1 MKKSLCALW
10 LLILLPFGLVQAA
23 EFKLTGR
30 TSWQLG
36 QLMVN
41 GIPFV
46 IDEQTRFKDGLDE
59 DDLGGTWVDLEGVI
73 EGDRRLVR
81 EVEPLE
87 DFENP
92 VREFRVEAGS
102 VITDGQEIAAV
113 FRGAACD
120 GDGRV
125 FHPCGEFHGVVEEI
139 PESDT
144 ETLRIRLY
152 PCGLFADHRG

>member
-30 TSWQLG
+30 
-36 QLMVN
+36 N

-59 DDLGGTWVDLEGVI
+59 DDLGGTWVDLEGVM
-73 EGDRRLVR
+73 EGDRRLIR

-87 DFENP
+87 EEHEMELEGPVAQGRIWGYVTSDESLAPFEGRWLELECRFDGMRLSRC
-92 VREFRVEAGS
+92 RE
-102 VITDGQEIAAV
+102 D
-113 FRGAACD
+113 D
-120 GDGRV
+120 
-125 FHPCGEFHGVVEEI
+125 
-139 PESDT
+139 
-144 ETLRIRLY
+144 
-152 PCGLFADHRG
+152 